1 MKTTLLLLF
10 FASYIIVN
18 AQTQNA
24 IALDGIDDYMSSTY
38 APPTGNVARTVE
50 AYIKTTANAVPN
62 AGGRQQIITDYGSLT
77 TGGRFTFCILFNNA
91 IRLEVSGS
99 GVSGTIPV
107 NDGNWHHVAAVYEPS
122 NSSGTVAL
130 YVDGIL
136 DVRATPSTTVNTG
149 TTERFTIGRRIDNV
163 NFFTGSIDEVRFW
176 NRALNPNEI
185 NTNRTVELC
194 PSTSGLTAYF
204 QFDQGVAGAS
214 NTGLSSVPNLVSN
227 NNGTLTNLSLN
238 GMVSNWV
245 SGAPVST
252 LLNSDVSL
260 NSGILSVAQTAAT
273 YQWVNCATGNIVP
286 GATSATFAPTTV
298 GNYAVDITLN
308 SCTQR
313 SSCTVVS
320 TLGNETTSVYDIY
333 LLQNPSQELL
343 FTSAVLP
350 TDRITVHTLA
360 GSKLVESN
368 AVQVQTFSQTLTS
381 GIYLVTLSRE
391 AVANQVFKWVKM

>member
-1 MKTTLLLLF
+1 M
-10 FASYIIVN
+10 
-18 AQTQNA
+18 
-24 IALDGIDDYMSSTY
+24 
-38 APPTGNVARTVE
+38 
-50 AYIKTTANAVPN
+50 
-62 AGGRQQIITDYGSLT
+62 
-77 TGGRFTFCILFNNA
+77 
-91 IRLEVSGS
+91 
-99 GVSGTIPV
+99 PV